1 MGTTAAPVRALLSYG
16 ERDAAL
22 NKRHTQAVDA
32 GGSSLSASSSTSGR
46 PEEKPMLSM
55 YVMKS
60 HVPDKRFIG
69 TLSPSVDN
77 YVCHSLVTNSW
88 CVQSAWNLEPG
99 DVYSVLCVMGEP
111 TTHEVPMRLTL
122 FTDPGVDE
130 GAVLLNPMT
139 PANEWKLTALAGV
152 TDTEGMTAFELV
164 PDPNAMNT
172 QATVVLECENEKAFC
187 SITTAVRADGGQPR
201 LHKQTPTYAQRSA
214 VLSVP
219 LTGGETYVVQTRCI
233 TQRQES
239 IQGGKVKAYVYA
251 QHCDVKTDVA
261 GADGKP
267 TMDWAS
273 AESMV
278 SADTYAKLSYGE
290 EGVPDD
296 MHRQKDEGEEKEED
310 KFDPEVMQKVLGEL
324 EQQRDNL
331 YALEAG
337 STRSRRR
344 SSSRSA
350 SRTTRR
356 RRASPSSRRSSR
368 RRGGVRRPSVDQ
380 QQTKSAVEADAAAI
394 EITTLKSRP
403 PPPAAA
409 PPRAASCRGR
419 GAAGELLQRVQQAE
433 AQRDA
438 AYARAQQA
446 GAAAGAAAA
455 SPSSSPSAS
464 ASSRPSARTRARRG
478 GEQGAAEEGGRGAEV
493 ERVRGEW
500 GVVGWGTWGR
510 IVSTDKT
517 RACIVRLTTT
527 QGATTR

>member
-1 MGTTAAPVRALLSYG
+1 
-16 ERDAAL
+16 
-22 NKRHTQAVDA
+22 
-32 GGSSLSASSSTSGR
+32 
-46 PEEKPMLSM
+46 MLSM

-251 QHCDVKTDVA
+251 TQHCDVKTDVA

-278 SADTYAKLSYGE
+278 SADTCAKLAYGE

-296 MHRQKDEGEEKEED
+296 MHRQKDEGEKEKEED

-331 YALEAG
+331 YAYSKAELNSEPPAILESLREQNNA
-337 STRSRRR
+337 SKARVAELEKKLA
-344 SSSRSA
+344 SA
-350 SRTTRR
+350 SV
-356 RRASPSSRRSSR
+356 ASA
-368 RRGGVRRPSVDQ
+368 GPSVDQ
-380 QQTKSAVEADAAAI
+380 QQTKMLQSKVDAAAI
-394 EITTLKSRP
+394 EITTLKSRL
-403 PPPAAA
+403 AAA
-409 PPRAASCRGR
+409 GGGAAASGQFAEVEAQQR
-419 GAAGELLQRVQQAE
+419 ELLQRVQQAE

-446 GAAAGAAAA
+446 GAAGAGAAGGQSELLAERERQLEA
-455 SPSSSPSAS
+455 E
-464 ASSRPSARTRARRG
+464 RKERARV
-478 GEQGAAEEGGRGAEV
+478 EAENKALQKK
-493 ERVRGEW
+493 
-500 GVVGWGTWGR
+500 
-510 IVSTDKT
+510 VSEAPKSS
-517 RACIVRLTTT
+517 ACAVM
-527 QGATTR
+527 